1 MTSVNRWLFPYAL
14 NSRIM
19 HSNNLH
25 KLKIQLQSY
34 GSLRPEAWAL
44 LLSQL
49 QFIEVKKGESFHR
62 KLGALTWLSSGI
74 FKEYNTFSRKKPAII
89 NFLVPGDCLIT
100 RKLNARYYLKAC
112 IDSELYQ
119 LDVEELL
126 QLNQKYPELR
136 QIYYALCAQYD
147 EGHEFRQLL
156 LEEKSAAEK
165 IKLMINRYR
174 QQLNFIARRDL
185 CNYLHLNYDYF
196 CSLYA
201 KLL

>member
-1 MTSVNRWLFPYAL
+1 MVISYAL
-14 NSRIM
+14 NLSM
-19 HSNNLH
+19 MYPNDLH
-25 KLKIQLQSY
+25 KLKVQLQSY
-34 GSLRPEAWAL
+34 GSLRPEAWTL

-74 FKEYNTFSRKKPAII
+74 FKEYNTYARKKPAII
-89 NFLVPGDCLIT
+89 NFLTPGNCLIT
-100 RKLNARYYLKAC
+100 RKLNAPYYLKAC
-112 IDSELYQ
+112 LDSKLYQ
-119 LDVEELL
+119 LDLEQLL
-126 QLNQKYPELR
+126 LLDHQYPELR
-136 QIYYALCAQYD
+136 SIYYALCAQYD

-174 QQLNFIARRDL
+174 QQLNYISRRDL